1 MKILH
6 SNYIISR
13 MSSAWSSGLST
24 HQAIIQ
30 INGENNCNPIQSEGN
45 NRQFGTILNGL
56 AIDIQPNYS
65 ASLDEEISEEHLIAK
80 GTKPSESVIFKLD
93 GSHEINYIEMLESL
107 FPNTKR
113 NEAILDFNQYGM
125 TSDLPNH
132 PALQKKKTSEEHLI
146 ARKSTEP
153 SESVIFKLD
162 GSHEID
168 YIEML
173 ESLFPKTKH
182 NEPILDFN
190 QYEQYNDKNYSN
202 KYEC

>member
-1 MKILH
+1 MKL
-6 SNYIISR
+6 
-13 MSSAWSSGLST
+13 
-24 HQAIIQ
+24 
-30 INGENNCNPIQSEGN
+30 
-45 NRQFGTILNGL
+45 TILKCWKV
-56 AIDIQPNYS
+56 PCC
-65 ASLDEEISEEHLIAK
+65 
-80 GTKPSESVIFKLD
+80 
-93 GSHEINYIEMLESL
+93 L

-132 PALQKKKTSEEHLI
+132 PALQKKKTSEVHLI
-146 ARKSTEP
+146 ARKGTEP

-173 ESLFPKTKH
+173 ESLFPKTKR

-190 QYEQYNDKNYSN
+190 QYEQYNDQ
-202 KYEC
+202 

>member
-6 SNYIISR
+6 SNYVISR

-30 INGENNCNPIQSEGN
+30 INGEKNCNPIQSEGK
-45 NRQFGTILNGL
+45 NRQFGTILNGF

-65 ASLDEEISEEHLIAK
+65 ASLDEEISE
-80 GTKPSESVIFKLD
+80 SDIFKLD

-125 TSDLPNH
+125 TSDL
-132 PALQKKKTSEEHLI
+132 QKKKTSEEHLI
-146 ARKSTEP
+146 ARKGTEP

-173 ESLFPKTKH
+173 ESLFPKTKR

-190 QYEQYNDKNYSN
+190 QYEH
-202 KYEC
+202 